1 MAFMDAVS
9 ERIVDMI
16 EQSKNMTDDELE
28 ALVAQADPE
37 VIETLQRITKAMF
50 RGKKPPKRFA
60 QTHSNLRYVLILG
73 AHSQILSSSQTP
85 RTSRN
90 DQAGNGGEIG
100 RAGV

>member
-50 RGKKPPKRFA
+50 REKKPPSTF
-60 QTHSNLRYVLILG
+60 
-73 AHSQILSSSQTP
+73 SSS
-85 RTSRN
+85 
-90 DQAGNGGEIG
+90 
-100 RAGV
+100 